1 VLGVLLRLLEV
12 GFTAQPAA
20 LLGRPVLLARL
31 AGALRLIRTLSGL
44 TRLTLTLRLI
54 RTLSGLTW
62 LLSRLY
68 LALRLI
74 GTLSRLARPLRLLAR
89 LVLLTNA
96 QIFLVLGH
104 GGASLAKNV
113 VAPSVRHKL
122 QPVGGTPCRGS
133 RERRQRRLC

>member
-1 VLGVLLRLLEV
+1 
-12 GFTAQPAA
+12 
-20 LLGRPVLLARL
+20 
-31 AGALRLIRTLSGL
+31 
-44 TRLTLTLRLI
+44 
-54 RTLSGLTW
+54 
-62 LLSRLY
+62 LSRLDV
-68 LALRLI
+68 ALRLI

-122 QPVGGTPCRGS
+122 RPVVGTPCRGS
-133 RERRQRRLC
+133 LERRQRRLC